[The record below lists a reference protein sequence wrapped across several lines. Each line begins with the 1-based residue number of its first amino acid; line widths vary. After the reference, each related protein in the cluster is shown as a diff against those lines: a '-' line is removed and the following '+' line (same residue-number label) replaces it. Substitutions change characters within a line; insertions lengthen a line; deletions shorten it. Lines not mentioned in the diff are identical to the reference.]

1 MKRNFPYFVVAAIVI
16 GLIAY
21 FIINA
26 KGVNRSGDTPPPV
39 EGISTLPSDDSA
51 SKTLKDINVSV
62 YMENSGSMDG
72 YVNLNSEFKDALGK
86 IIVKSNSF
94 YSGVNLFFVNNSNI
108 YDVQETQLKGD
119 VNNFVS
125 QLNSSTMKI
134 GNTASS
140 NINEI
145 FKSVL
150 DHTSKDTV
158 SILFSDFVYSISNN
172 DVSSAISNAK
182 NATMGAFMDAIKKDP
197 NFATI
202 ILQCQSSFNGM
213 YYDRTDHGI
222 PYTGV
227 RPFYIFIMGSYDN
240 LIDVNKN
247 LELNTSTT
255 GIPGL
260 KNKYFLST
268 KAWNLDENTVQVITT
283 DYTNSDMIKAEKD
296 GMNIDFIKTGEG
308 NLQYALALG
317 ISNLFVDE
325 SYICDAKNY
334 KTDDADIRIVKA
346 ERVKSSSVINEFPQF
361 KTPYA
366 IHISVPPSSQVPNL
380 VIELE
385 NKIPSWVQASSIAD
399 DLGAVPESMQTFA
412 IYDLIS
418 GVYDAF
424 HSQIKDKPI
433 FKFEININKYK

>member
-1 MKRNFPYFVVAAIVI
+1 MRKNIPYFVMAVIAI
-16 GLIAY
+16 GLISY
-21 FIINA
+21 YVINDRKIINNDDEERTVV
-26 KGVNRSGDTPPPV
+26 VNSNC
-39 EGISTLPSDDSA
+39 LPSDDVE
-51 SKTLKDINVSV
+51 SKKNERINVSI

-119 VNNFVS
+119 VNSFVS
-125 QLNSSTMKI
+125 QLNSKTMKI

-150 DHTSKDTV
+150 EHTSKDTV
-158 SILFSDFVYSISNN
+158 SILFSDFVYSISKTN
-172 DVSSAISNAK
+172 VESAISNAK
-182 NATMGAFMDAIKKDP
+182 NATMGAFLDAIKKDP
-197 NFATI
+197 NFSTI
-202 ILQCQSSFNGM
+202 ILQCQSAFQGM
-213 YYDRTDHGI
+213 YYDRTGHGI
-222 PYTGV
+222 AYQGT
-227 RPFYIFIMGSYDN
+227 RPFYIFIMGSYDK
-240 LIDVNKN
+240 LIDINKN
-247 LELNTSTT
+247 LELNSSST

-260 KNKYFLST
+260 TNKYFLST
-268 KAWNLDENTVQVITT
+268 KTWNLDETTVQVVTT
-283 DYTNSDMIKAEKD
+283 DYTNSDMIKAERD
-296 GMNIDFIKTGEG
+296 GMNIDFIKVGND

-317 ISNLFVDE
+317 VNNLFIDE
-325 SYICDAKNY
+325 SYLCDPKNY
-334 KTDDADIRIVKA
+334 KTDDSDIKITKA
-346 ERVKSSSVINEFPQF
+346 ERVKSSAVLNEFPQF
-361 KTPYA
+361 KAPFA
-366 IHISVPPSSQVPNL
+366 IHLSVPPSSQVPNL

-385 NKIPSWVQASSIAD
+385 NKIPSWVQASSVSD
-399 DLGAVPESMQTFA
+399 DLGTVPDSKTFA